1 MKSSFR
7 IIDSGSSTMAS
18 LSEEFVFEYFSHL
31 NPIAYK
37 IQAEI
42 NQTIENYEHLWNTIT
57 TAEQM
62 TIINEAVIKPELSN
76 YRTKEAPLTQPHLDQ
91 YRDIDASL
99 LNYFIP
105 KNDQLRPFSYKTK
118 SQQNL
123 FSSLNLSQTGPDCAT
138 VRLPIVKPKRDDPV
152 TKSTDSLTCNFVNL
166 NVKVKKGRA
175 PAAPTKM
182 TTKPPPP
189 PPPTAKP
196 VAKPIEAPPVIPVV
210 PEPIQSPEKVIADI
224 PKIPEDN
231 NSNTSLLSPA
241 NPEEEEE
248 EVVLTSIQ
256 PSAVA
261 AKTPPTAASENDDE
275 FKSLLD
281 SNTGFDFLN
290 NW

>member
-1 MKSSFR
+1 
-7 IIDSGSSTMAS
+7 MASS

-42 NQTIENYEHLWNTIT
+42 NQTIENYEHLWNTIP
-57 TAEQM
+57 ASEQLS
-62 TIINEAVIKPELSN
+62 IINEAVIKPEIKIN
-76 YRTKEAPLTQPHLDQ
+76 YRLKETPLDQPHLDQ

-99 LNYFIP
+99 LNYFLP

-123 FSSLNLSQTGPDCAT
+123 FYSLTSSAEPENDT
-138 VRLPIVKPKRDDPV
+138 VRLPLVKPKNDSV
-152 TKSTDSLTCNFVNL
+152 TKSTDSLTCNLVNL
-166 NVKVKKGRA
+166 NVKAKKGRA
-175 PAAPTKM
+175 PAAPIKM

-189 PPPTAKP
+189 PPPTAKAP
-196 VAKPIEAPPVIPVV
+196 AKPIDPPPPVV
-210 PEPIQSPEKVIADI
+210 EPTTPKQVIADI
-224 PKIPEDN
+224 PNIPEDN

-241 NPEEEEE
+241 NPEEEQE
-248 EVVLTSIQ
+248 EVQQICPQ
-256 PSAVA
+256 PAEAVK
-261 AKTPPTAASENDDE
+261 KTPSPPSDNDDE
-275 FKSLLD
+275 FKSLLS